1 MNFSSQI
8 YEALP
13 GWKREYWMNA
23 GLFLAMVGV
32 ITLPPGAAGGL
43 ILLICSVVFLI
54 HGRSGLTSQPL
65 AKGEFWFL
73 GSMALYP
80 VMVLFN
86 ALIFVESVDWRY
98 FDNSSRF
105 LMALPVY
112 WAIRESRATPD
123 ALVKGSIVGA
133 AAAGLLAGYQ
143 CVVLDDPRPGG
154 FGNPIGFSGIVFIM
168 VCISLLPVSLS
179 GTWRW
184 LRVLGVGLGIAAVIL
199 ANSRGTYIAIPVLV
213 WMMGGWYCR
222 HVRGAR
228 IWFVLIA
235 LVVTGVLLMT
245 PYSKERIVNQTLHE
259 LSNLHESEPRKTSIY
274 IRLERWKGAWILWK
288 EHPWFGVGVGRY
300 WPEMQ
305 VLQHQGAIGDIQIPG
320 GDHAHSNYLQLVA
333 EMGVSGI
340 LPYLLL
346 LICIY
351 MIGHQCCRRR
361 LDGIG
366 VMLKIFAVG
375 QGIYSLTDSQ
385 FSINYTCTF
394 FAMTAVMLVALAF
407 NELERGDFRSDRF
420 EKTAGSLSQTN
431 RAPVH

>member
-1 MNFSSQI
+1 MNFFSQI
-8 YEALP
+8 YEILY
-13 GWKREYWMNA
+13 GWKPEYWMNA

-43 ILLICSVVFLI
+43 ILLICSVAFLI
-54 HGRSGLTSQPL
+54 HGRSGLTSQLL

-80 VMVLFN
+80 IMVMFN

-98 FDNSSRF
+98 FDNPSRF

-112 WAIRESRATPD
+112 WAIRKSRATPD

-133 AAAGLLAGYQ
+133 VAAGLLSGYQ
-143 CVVLDDPRPGG
+143 YVILDDPRPRG

-168 VCISLLPVSLS
+168 VCMSLLPISLS
-179 GTWRW
+179 RTWRR
-184 LRVLGVGLGIAAVIL
+184 LRVLGVGLGIAAVIF
-199 ANSRGTYIAIPVLV
+199 ANSRGTYIAIPILI
-213 WMMGGWYCR
+213 WMMGGWYCG
-222 HVRGAR
+222 HVRGTR
-228 IWFVLIA
+228 IWFALIA
-235 LVVTGVLLMT
+235 LVVTGILLVI
-245 PYSKERIVNQTLHE
+245 PYSKERIVNQTFNE
-259 LSNLHESEPRKTSIY
+259 LSNLHESDPKKTSIY
-274 IRLERWKGAWILWK
+274 VRLERWKGAWILWK

-305 VLQHQGAIGDIQIPG
+305 VLQHQGEVGNIQTPG
-320 GDHAHSNYLQLVA
+320 GDHAHSNYLYLMA

-346 LICIY
+346 LTCIY
-351 MIGHQCCRRR
+351 MIGHQCCHRR

-366 VMLKIFAVG
+366 VMLQIFVVG
-375 QGIYSLTDSQ
+375 QGIYSLTDTL
-385 FSINYTCTF
+385 FAINYTCTF
-394 FAMTAVMLVALAF
+394 FVMIAVMLVALAF
-407 NELERGDFRSDRF
+407 NELERRDIRSDRL
-420 EKTAGSLSQTN
+420 EKTASRPSQTN